1 MLKLRSFP
9 DKSSPT
15 PNPYGYKILSP
26 MIMGEE
32 GLEPSIPCGNKILSL
47 ASIPIS
53 PFALDVAGT
62 AVTNFNIYC
71 AFFKRV
77 N

>member
-1 MLKLRSFP
+1 MLRSFP

-26 MIMGEE
+26 MIMGED
-32 GLEPSIPCGNKILSL
+32 GLEPSIPCGNEILSL

-53 PFALDVAGT
+53 PFALDVA
-62 AVTNFNIYC
+62 VTNLFIFNPLRLQYTQHL
-71 AFFKRV
+71 
-77 N
+77 